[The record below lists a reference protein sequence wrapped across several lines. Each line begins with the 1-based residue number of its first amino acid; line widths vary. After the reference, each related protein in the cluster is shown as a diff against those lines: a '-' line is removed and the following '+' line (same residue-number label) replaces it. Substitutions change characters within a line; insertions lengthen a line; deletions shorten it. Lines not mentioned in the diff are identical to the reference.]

1 MQRDSSGSN
10 YPEGDISSSGQK
22 EKPRPAE
29 RRPRLLCDGWPC
41 GYHPAAMLAPL
52 RGHKKRL
59 IVDQFFGSAP
69 GVFLVGSGVSGFNAP
84 VFLVVAGGVCADFAS
99 LGVTPS
105 VLSEP
110 GAPGSAGFSRL

>member
-1 MQRDSSGSN
+1 
-10 YPEGDISSSGQK
+10 
-22 EKPRPAE
+22 
-29 RRPRLLCDGWPC
+29 
-41 GYHPAAMLAPL
+41 MLAPL

-99 LGVTPS
+99 PS

-110 GAPGSAGFSRL
+110 GAPGSAGFSALTGSGQKRALRLPKL